1 MWDWTDST
9 ATMGICGRQG
19 LGKLRHVD
27 TQCLWIQQRVRDGSI
42 DLRKGKGEE
51 NLADLFTKHLTSRDK
66 IRSLLDLFG
75 CKHRGGR
82 AATAPVLRAGIGTS
96 KGELLRLAEESS
108 GTMLWHGRVFPRSG
122 EGDRDTPEALPAC
135 DGVLPHLHEDS
146 EERFPAAVACEALKD
161 QDPDGDE
168 GLEDRGRNIGV
179 QLGTSC
185 GEKNRGEAAEA

>member
-1 MWDWTDST
+1 M
-9 ATMGICGRQG
+9 
-19 LGKLRHVD
+19 
-27 TQCLWIQQRVRDGSI
+27 
-42 DLRKGKGEE
+42 
-51 NLADLFTKHLTSRDK
+51 
-66 IRSLLDLFG
+66 FG
-75 CKHRGGR
+75 CKHRDGR